1 MDYHVM
7 TSNKHTVRKEGDVWE
22 ENGKT
27 WTIKNGIKKS
37 TGKLD
42 LYRRELI
49 MPIAC
54 PKCKSA
60 MKSKVHEPF
69 WKLYK
74 MCLNCVIDMEHEIR
88 KAGKWE
94 EYERKKIEAN
104 ANSFYKDLEQYV
116 EEFVGVQSADSFVT
130 EDGAKESW
138 IDNTKQKAEEV
149 GKQELDQLQK
159 IITDYTNKEK

>member
-1 MDYHVM
+1 MEYYVM
-7 TSNKHTVRKEGDVWE
+7 TPNKHVTHKEGDVWE

-42 LYRRELI
+42 SYRRELV
-49 MPIAC
+49 MPIGC
-54 PKCKSA
+54 PKCKCS

-74 MCLNCVIDMEHEIR
+74 LCLNCVIDMEHEIK

-94 EYERKKIEAN
+94 AYERAKVEAN
-104 ANSFYKDLEQYV
+104 AVSFYKDLEQYV
-116 EEFVGVQSADSFVT
+116 EDFTNVQTADTFVT

-138 IDNTKQKAEEV
+138 IDSTKHKAEEL
-149 GKQELDQLQK
+149 GKNELKQLDAVIK
-159 IITDYTNKEK
+159 DYANK